1 MISWL
6 KDNMLSCPY
15 KATWGL
21 DCLGCGMQRSIIALL
36 EGDLSTSIQLYPALL
51 PLLILLTYTGLHLK
65 YKYLRGAQVVMW
77 LFASTVTINL
87 GHFLFFR
94 T

>member
-15 KATWGL
+15 KAAWGL

-36 EGDLSTSIQLYPALL
+36 EGDLAASIQLYPALI
-51 PLLILLTYTGLHLK
+51 PLLLLLGFSGLHLK
-65 YKYLRGAQVVMW
+65 YKYGRGAQVIMW
-77 LFASTVTINL
+77 LFACTVTINV

-94 T
+94 S